1 MFSYGVFVD
10 YLTKVRINFVSK
22 SNNGG
27 TWDFLFWKKA
37 LPKNVSSDT
46 SNTVLAILSKNFYQF
61 SDILSVKLRKEI
73 MIEIQCFFETNLLIL
88 IKILW
93 TRRRQL
99 WKPCRNFYSAIWT
112 FVRQNPERND
122 GNLFCFQE
130 KNFGYDIPIDKFNS
144 V

>member
-1 MFSYGVFVD
+1 MAS
-10 YLTKVRINFVSK
+10 LSIIWQK
-22 SNNGG
+22 SESISFQSP
-27 TWDFLFWKKA
+27 TMVELEIFCFEKYA

-46 SNTVLAILSKNFYQF
+46 SNTVLPILSENLYQF
-61 SDILSVKLRKEI
+61 SNILSVKLRKEI
-73 MIEIQCFFETNLLIL
+73 LIEIHCFSETNMLIL
-88 IKILW
+88 IKILR
-93 TRRRQL
+93 TRRKQL

-130 KNFGYDIPIDKFNS
+130 KNFGYDIPIDNFIS